1 MVHKYFILNRFI
13 IFSIKLKIY
22 FFIILYK
29 FLFKKQ
35 MENFQNKKEIIKFIN
50 TDCSP
55 SHLSNNINISKS
67 NIAYIHNSESTPR
80 IILINKK

>member
-1 MVHKYFILNRFI
+1 
-13 IFSIKLKIY
+13 
-22 FFIILYK
+22 
-29 FLFKKQ
+29 